1 MCVCVHECV
10 CVHVYRQAGWQ
21 ATVTTWQQPTT
32 LHFWPR
38 QALQLQ
44 KPALPKAPSFPLNRW
59 DDWAASSDTHT
70 HTRMPVSPP
79 LFLGCTCLPALQASS
94 TPIKGAEL
102 FSSRKLI
109 QHLSPGFIQGIEDC
123 VLHECECKSTMC
135 VWQRVEGRVCVFK
148 RGRQCVFLL
157 DQEQKRNIVCV
168 ALLCK
173 DLRMDIWR
181 LQGRLYSFRW

>member
-1 MCVCVHECV
+1 M
-10 CVHVYRQAGWQ
+10 
-21 ATVTTWQQPTT
+21 
-32 LHFWPR
+32 
-38 QALQLQ
+38 
-44 KPALPKAPSFPLNRW
+44 
-59 DDWAASSDTHT
+59 
-70 HTRMPVSPP
+70 
-79 LFLGCTCLPALQASS
+79 
-94 TPIKGAEL
+94 
-102 FSSRKLI
+102 
-109 QHLSPGFIQGIEDC
+109 
-123 VLHECECKSTMC
+123 LHECECKSTMC